1 MKKKI
6 VFILWIL
13 VMIIGLILQA
23 VKNVSAKTVPVINS
37 QCAVLMERHSG
48 RVLYEKNA
56 HTQRPVASIS
66 KIMTAIIAIEEGY
79 LDEYIEISEAATR
92 QVGSSLYLKK
102 GDKVKLIDL
111 IYGLLLRSGN
121 DAAYAISEGVA
132 GSVSNFVYLMNEK
145 AKALGLKNTVFENP
159 SGLDED
165 SKNLSTAYDF
175 ALITRYAMDNP
186 IYRKINNTSVHQA
199 ESLNGE
205 RYTWYNKHRLIN
217 NHDYVVGGKTGY
229 TRLAKRTL
237 VSVGKKDDLE
247 LIVVTL
253 NGVNDWQ
260 EHLDLLQYGFEEYK
274 LVTLLRKG
282 LFEVKELNQ
291 IFYLDDKIV
300 YPIREDELNQFR
312 FFIDVNDYQRYYLH
326 LVKDGEILLTK
337 EIYLYDK
344 SYSVLDNSFTIRD
357 LGEELMRTFRDVFW

>member
-6 VFILWIL
+6 ILIFWIL
-13 VMIIGLILQA
+13 VMIIGLIFLF
-23 VKNVSAKTVPVINS
+23 VKNVSAQSIPTINS
-37 QCAVLMERHSG
+37 QCAVLIESHSG

-56 HTQRPVASIS
+56 HLQRPVASIS

-79 LDEYIEISEAATR
+79 LEEYIEISEEATR

-102 GDKVKLIDL
+102 GDKLKLIDL

-121 DAAYAISEGVA
+121 DAAYAIGEGVA

-145 AKALGLKNTVFENP
+145 AKELGLKNTVFENP

-175 ALITRYAMDNP
+175 ALITRYAMNNP
-186 IYRKINNTSVHQA
+186 IYRKINNTSVYHA

-217 NHDYVVGGKTGY
+217 KYDFVIGGKTGY
-229 TRLAKRTL
+229 TRLAHRTL
-237 VSVGKKDDLE
+237 VSVGKKADLE

-253 NGVNDWQ
+253 NGVNDWE
-260 EHLDLLQYGFEEYK
+260 EHLALLNYGFKEYEM
-274 LVTLLRKG
+274 VTLLRKG
-282 LFEVKELNQ
+282 LFEVKELNK
-291 IFYLDDKIV
+291 IFYLDDKIA
-300 YPIREDELNQFR
+300 YPLREEEVNQYR
-312 FFIDVNDYQRYYLH
+312 FFIDVDNHERYYLH
-326 LVKDGEILLTK
+326 LIKDGEILLTK
-337 EIYLYDK
+337 EIYPYDK
-344 SYSVLDNSFTIRD
+344 SYSVLDNSFTILD
-357 LGEELMRTFRDVFW
+357 LGEELMRTIRDILW